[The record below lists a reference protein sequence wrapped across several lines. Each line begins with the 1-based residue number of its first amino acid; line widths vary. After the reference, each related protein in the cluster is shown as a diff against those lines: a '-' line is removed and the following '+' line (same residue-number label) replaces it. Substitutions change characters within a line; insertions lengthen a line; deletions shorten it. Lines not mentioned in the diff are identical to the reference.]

1 MRILEFI
8 SSSFVSSSV
17 VQQHHLP
24 LSDKMAA
31 AVVMKI
37 NHANLT
43 YWKHIIS
50 GCRNHI
56 FAGRLFWYRDVCAE
70 FESKDTWL

>member
-37 NHANLT
+37 NHADLT
-43 YWKHIIS
+43 Y
-50 GCRNHI
+50 
-56 FAGRLFWYRDVCAE
+56 
-70 FESKDTWL
+70 